1 MKNNLNLDDAVE
13 LVTTLYQG
21 SGSLNPSVSSLLE
34 DLKVAGFE
42 WDTALQAVY
51 AVEMRKSLER
61 KR

>member
-21 SGSLNPSVSSLLE
+21 SGSLKPSVSSLLE
-34 DLKVAGFE
+34 DLKDAGFK

-61 KR
+61 ER